1 MTNNIK
7 KLSIAY
13 MRTGLMVI
21 VTLSLI
27 ALMVMQV
34 RYVNLLIPVIVSV
47 VFSLVTCAAISLV
60 WQRVALRHPDSL
72 PTFFTAVSGFRLLLA
87 LAVMFVYYLVDNQD
101 SMLRFFM
108 VFIVFY
114 FGMLIHHSVF
124 FARIN
129 NRLSSNEKI

>member
-1 MTNNIK
+1 MTMDIQ

-13 MRTGLMVI
+13 IRQGVL
-21 VTLSLI
+21 VTVALALI

-34 RYVNLLIPVIVSV
+34 RYIDLLTPVIVSV
-47 VFSLVTCAAISLV
+47 VFSLFVSVTIALV
-60 WQRVALRHPDSL
+60 WCRVAQRSPESL

-101 SMLRFFM
+101 SMLRFFL

-114 FGMLIHHSVF
+114 FGLLIHHSVF
-124 FARIN
+124 FARN
-129 NRLSSNEKI
+129 NK

>member
-1 MTNNIK
+1 MTKNIE

-13 MRTGLMVI
+13 MRCGVMVA
-21 VTLSLI
+21 VALALVG
-27 ALMVMQV
+27 LMVMQIWFLD
-34 RYVNLLIPVIVSV
+34 LLTPIIVSV
-47 VFSLVTCAAISLV
+47 AFSLVTCVAIAQI
-60 WQRVALRHPDSL
+60 WKRVAQNSPDSL

-114 FGMLIHHSVF
+114 FGMLIHHSIF

-129 NRLSSNEKI
+129 NR

>member
-1 MTNNIK
+1 MTKNIE

-13 MRTGLMVI
+13 MRYGVMVA
-21 VTLSLI
+21 VALALVG
-27 ALMVMQV
+27 LMVMQIWFLD
-34 RYVNLLIPVIVSV
+34 LLTPIIVSV
-47 VFSLVTCAAISLV
+47 AFSLVTCVAIAQI
-60 WQRVALRHPDSL
+60 WRRVAQNSPDSL

-101 SMLRFFM
+101 SMLRFIM

-114 FGMLIHHSVF
+114 FGMLIHHSIF

-129 NRLSSNEKI
+129 NR